1 MNEKALRN
9 EIYKSN
15 SDKEDLEREF
25 FDSVL
30 VPYFNIKK
38 YRHNPT
44 DSWANKSGSD
54 VTAYF
59 GNIKRQIDLKGYDDS
74 YDTVALSYGRSYDG
88 ENWFSPMIGKI
99 TTDWF
104 FIDPE
109 AGTCYILTLSRWNE
123 IRNTPEI
130 WQSLERR
137 TVEPS
142 RGGHWQKV
150 VKIPKSMLWKVVN

>member
-1 MNEKALRN
+1 MNEKELRN
-9 EIYKSN
+9 ESYKTN
-15 SDKEDLEREF
+15 SDKEDLERNF
-25 FDSVL
+25 FDNFL
-30 VPYFNIKK
+30 TKYFNITKWI
-38 YRHNPT
+38 HNPE
-44 DSWANKSGSD
+44 DSWYNKAGSD

-59 GNIKRQIDLKGYDDS
+59 GNIKRQIDLKGYSDS

-88 ENWFSPMIGKI
+88 EKWFSPMIGKI

-109 AGTCYILTLSRWNE
+109 AKTCYILTLSRWNE

-150 VKIPKSMLWKVVN
+150 VKIPKSMLWKVD

>member
-1 MNEKALRN
+1 MNEKELRD
-9 EIYKSN
+9 ESYKTN
-15 SDKEDLEREF
+15 SSKEDLERNF

-30 VPYFNIKK
+30 APYFNIKK
-38 YRHNPT
+38 YKHNPI
-44 DSWANKSGSD
+44 DSWANKAGSD

-59 GNIKRQIDLKGYDDS
+59 GNIKRQIDLKGYDDN

-88 ENWFSPMIGKI
+88 EKWFSPMIGKI

-109 AGTCYILTLSRWNE
+109 ARTCYVLTLGRWNE

-150 VKIPKSMLWKVVN
+150 VKIPKSMLWRVD